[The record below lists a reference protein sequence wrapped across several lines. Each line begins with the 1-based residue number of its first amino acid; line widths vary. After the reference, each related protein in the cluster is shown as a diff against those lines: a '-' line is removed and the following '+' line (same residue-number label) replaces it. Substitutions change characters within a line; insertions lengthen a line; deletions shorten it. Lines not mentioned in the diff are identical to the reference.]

1 MVKKPILIAL
11 SVSCSLMFLSACG
24 GTAPTSSGTDSKDK
38 STGKPEEA
46 KPITLQAYAYSG
58 ALVKEDFDKYIAAPL
73 KQKYP
78 HITLEYVASGKGT
91 SPNEL
96 ATAGTM
102 PDIIMTGMRQ
112 LLVFQELDV
121 PADLT
126 GLMKTNRLDRSLY
139 RKEAIDAI
147 ADYGSK
153 GELYALPLYVNFYAM
168 LYNKDIFDRFSVE
181 YPKDQMTW
189 DEVKSLA
196 AKVSKVQDGIT
207 YKGLQ
212 PADIIDVFA
221 GGLSLS
227 YMDEQNKKAKVTTDG
242 WKKVF
247 EIAKEI
253 NSIPGNEPK
262 DPKNIWKGSDDFFK
276 DKNIAMMPYFGTRVQ
291 KAAQL
296 NDELGFNWD
305 VVSFPSFKDSPGKS
319 SEVDAQVLA
328 LSKTSKHPDEAFKVI
343 QYLTSSEE
351 VQGNLAKMGR
361 ALPALNNENLMKSF
375 GADYPLL
382 KTKNIN
388 GIFKTTPRQPH
399 KASQYD
405 DIVRKWLKNSFLDH
419 LSGKYD
425 VNTALKTAEEGAAKE
440 IESMKK

>member
-1 MVKKPILIAL
+1 MNKKTFLTALTVSSVLMVI
-11 SVSCSLMFLSACG
+11 SACG
-24 GTAPTSSGTDSKDK
+24 GAAPNSSGAQSKEPAA
-38 STGKPEEA
+38 GKPEES
-46 KPITLQAYAYSG
+46 KPVTLQAYAYSG

-112 LLVFQELDV
+112 LLVFQELDA

-126 GLMKTNRLDRSLY
+126 NLMKTHRLDRSLY

-147 ADYGSK
+147 ADYGAK

-189 DEVKSLA
+189 DQVKALA
-196 AKVSKVQDGIT
+196 AKVTKVQDGIA

-227 YMDEQNKKAKVTTDG
+227 YMDGQNQKANVTTDG

-247 EIAKEI
+247 EIAKEF
-253 NSIPGNEPK
+253 NSMPGNEPK

-291 KAAQL
+291 KAAQM

-305 VVSFPSFKDSPGKS
+305 VVSFPSFSDSPGKS

-343 QYLTSSEE
+343 QFLTSSQE
-351 VQGNLAKMGR
+351 VQSGLVKMGR
-361 ALPALNNENLMKSF
+361 ALPALNDENLMKSF
-375 GADYPLL
+375 GADYPVL
-382 KTKNIN
+382 KTKNVN

-405 DIVRKWLKNSFLDH
+405 DIVRKWLKNTFLDH

-425 VNTALKTAEEGAAKE
+425 VNTALKMAEEGATKE